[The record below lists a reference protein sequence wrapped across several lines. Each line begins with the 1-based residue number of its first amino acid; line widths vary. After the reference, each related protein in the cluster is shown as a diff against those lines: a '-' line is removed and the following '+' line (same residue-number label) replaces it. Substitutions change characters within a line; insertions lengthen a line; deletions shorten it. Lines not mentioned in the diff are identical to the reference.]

1 MCSHVVT
8 HIPLLKHHQSQSNLL
23 SAGGAP
29 ASFTFHKIITTR
41 ATAERVLSHLNYGSQ
56 DFYSSISL
64 ARVFP
69 LPLPFL
75 SLSLSVTEAMSNA

>member
-23 SAGGAP
+23 SAVGAP

-41 ATAERVLSHLNYGSQ
+41 ATVERVLSHLNYGSQ
-56 DFYSSISL
+56 DFYGSISL
-64 ARVFP
+64 APVFP
-69 LPLPFL
+69 LPLPFI